1 MTPSFHTHYHPLT
14 SRPYLQNSTYTEH
27 TPCRA
32 LKPYVACFWTSMGEM
47 EDGEEKAAI
56 SVAGEREP
64 LSGVLVIP
72 DTCVDVIIE
81 LNHGPQTVKSRLCGI
96 QDYSVTVGP
105 GTGKRKMTTFAVRF
119 YFWAVRLFLDLD
131 MRDIYNGVLDFELLV
146 PGSRDAFQELFYQ
159 QSLRDKIEWM
169 EEYLLKKLD
178 TGRLNANFFNSV
190 DHMLRSRGC
199 AAVKDI
205 CGCASVSQRQ
215 MERLF
220 RQEIG
225 ISIKRTASL
234 VRYQNVWREIVCRE
248 RFEIQEA
255 VGQFGYADQA
265 HLLNDFKR
273 FHSVWPVQA
282 KQIAMASR

>member
-14 SRPYLQNSTYTEH
+14 SRPYLRNSTYTEH

-47 EDGEEKAAI
+47 EDGEEKAAV

-159 QSLRDKIEWM
+159 QSLRDKI
-169 EEYLLKKLD
+169 
-178 TGRLNANFFNSV
+178 
-190 DHMLRSRGC
+190 
-199 AAVKDI
+199 
-205 CGCASVSQRQ
+205 
-215 MERLF
+215 
-220 RQEIG
+220 
-225 ISIKRTASL
+225 
-234 VRYQNVWREIVCRE
+234 
-248 RFEIQEA
+248 
-255 VGQFGYADQA
+255 
-265 HLLNDFKR
+265 
-273 FHSVWPVQA
+273 
-282 KQIAMASR
+282 